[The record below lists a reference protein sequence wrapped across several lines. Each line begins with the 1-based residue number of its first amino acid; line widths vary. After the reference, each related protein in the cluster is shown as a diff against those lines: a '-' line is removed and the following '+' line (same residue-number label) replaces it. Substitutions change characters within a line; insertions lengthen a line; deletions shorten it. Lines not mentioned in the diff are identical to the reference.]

1 MYINFVAVCIQK
13 LEQDLVPKQK
23 ELDSLAKEQEILR
36 ARLEN
41 LTSKTYRESKEM
53 MARLRHGGISPT
65 SSESAASSSS
75 FLSQSPSPSN
85 CSGKCISDVAYIYIY
100 NSSSLYMMCFAVHI
114 IELMEWWNAIMY

>member
-1 MYINFVAVCIQK
+1 MYHIYRSSYMQK
-13 LEQDLVPKQK
+13 LEQDLIPKQK

-41 LTSKTYRESKEM
+41 LTSKSYRESKEM

-85 CSGKCISDVAYIYIY
+85 CSGK
-100 NSSSLYMMCFAVHI
+100 
-114 IELMEWWNAIMY
+114 